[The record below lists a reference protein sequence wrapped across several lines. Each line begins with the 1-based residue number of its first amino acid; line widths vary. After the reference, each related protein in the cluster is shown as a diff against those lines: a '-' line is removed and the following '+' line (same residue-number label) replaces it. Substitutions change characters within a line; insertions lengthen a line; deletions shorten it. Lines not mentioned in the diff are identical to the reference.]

1 MASARRRH
9 ETGRRRETRT
19 LSVEWIL
26 TLAACVASVCTF
38 GVAIWQSSRPRKD
51 SLRARWVPWKFVVL
65 LAGAVMVYA
74 LLHVLTLLG
83 FKPRPGH
90 PY

>member
-1 MASARRRH
+1 MASARLRH

-26 TLAACVASVCTF
+26 TLASLAAAVSIY
-38 GVAIWQSSRPRKD
+38 GVAIWQSSRKRKD

-65 LAGAVMVYA
+65 LAAAVMVYA
-74 LLHVLTLLG
+74 LVHVLTLLG
-83 FKPRPGH
+83 FKPGAGRP
-90 PY
+90 Y